1 MLLDKRLKA
10 VKKLIKSKSVIDIGT
25 DHAYLLIDFCKQS
38 LEHQGLAVEVTEGP
52 LNNAQKS
59 ILSFGLKDQIKAVKS
74 DGLINVDEEFIQQ
87 YQTIIIAGMGGNTIS
102 NIMKSQLSKFK
113 NKQILLQANNGLY
126 ELREFLQ
133 ANNFQIMTEKVV
145 KERKKYYEIIECQF
159 VSKQFTLSKA
169 ELMFGP
175 RLLTEQSNEF
185 IQMWTAEYNHL
196 TKINNQLPI
205 KNDKLTEKIALIK
218 ENVQMEEHEII
229 WIN

>member
-74 DGLINVDEEFIQQ
+74 DGLINVDEKFIQQ

-175 RLLTEQSNEF
+175 RLLNEQSNEF

-196 TKINNQLPI
+196 TKINNQLLI

-229 WIN
+229 